1 MKNFYD
7 SMDSSLLWPTLKVK
21 MLELPKFWVKLQE
34 IPKISTFSEDEWIAI
49 VFIGINT
56 EQKIVELSLLED
68 IYSSAVL
75 NKIKK

>member
-49 VFIGINT
+49 VFTGINT

>member
-1 MKNFYD
+1 
-7 SMDSSLLWPTLKVK
+7 

-49 VFIGINT
+49 IFTGINT

>member
-49 VFIGINT
+49 IFTGINT